1 MAITITV
8 EQVREFMGA
17 DYADVPTSTIET
29 YICLVNKMDT
39 CLDAN
44 YLDDTCT
51 QTAIK
56 LNAIGHFTALGSGR
70 VIKSQR
76 APSGASRSFEYMNKL
91 EGLKMTAQGRILE
104 MVDSAGCFNSLFH
117 RGSFGVV
124 GLGRKC
130 KDY

>member
-8 EQVREFMGA
+8 DQVREFLGS
-17 DYADVPTSTIET
+17 DYADVPTSTVET
-29 YICLVNKMDT
+29 YICLVNKMDD

-44 YLDDTCT
+44 YADDDCT
-51 QTAIK
+51 QKAIK
-56 LNAIGHFTALGSGR
+56 LNAIGHFVALSTGR

-104 MVDSAGCFNSLFH
+104 MVDTASCFTSLFPS
-117 RGSFGVV
+117 GSFGVA

-130 KDY
+130 RRC